1 MRIQKLICNHENAPL
16 VLVFLGYAFT
26 PDCLKNF
33 DFQNC
38 DVAVVYDY
46 QNFEF
51 ENPELFKEIKN
62 SNREKILIAW
72 SMGVW
77 VANQFAS
84 EIKFQKAVAINGTP
98 FGIHKNFGIPPE
110 TFQNSIEHFDFEL
123 FKKWCFLNDRAQAHF
138 AFSDHPKIE
147 LQTLF
152 KASKNVAQN
161 RIRWT
166 KAIVSKKDVVFPPK
180 ASSCFECPVHTI
192 LAPHFPF
199 FKMNSLEDI
208 FAI

>member
-51 ENPELFKEIKN
+51 ENPELFEEIKN

-98 FGIHKNFGIPPE
+98 FGIHDSFGISKE
-110 TFQNSIEHFDFEL
+110 TFKNSIDNFDFEM
-123 FKKWCFLNDRAQAHF
+123 FKKWCFLGDAAKTNF
-138 AFSDHPKIE
+138 KFSENPKAE
-147 LQTLF
+147 LQNFYDHILE
-152 KASKNVAQN
+152 NVENKIA
-161 RIRWT
+161 WD

-180 ASSCFECPVHTI
+180 ASACFACPVQTI

-199 FKMNSLEDI
+199 FKLKSLEEI
-208 FAI
+208 LAI

>member
-1 MRIQKLICNHENAPL
+1 MRIKQLTPDRENCPLALI
-16 VLVFLGYAFT
+16 FLGYAFT
-26 PDCLKNF
+26 TECLSSV
-33 DFQNC
+33 DFGNY
-38 DVAVVYDY
+38 DVSVVYDY
-46 QNFEF
+46 QTLEF
-51 ENPELFKEIKN
+51 EDLMAW
-62 SNREKILIAW
+62 EKIQNSKREIFLIAW

-77 VANQFAS
+77 AANRFAS
-84 EIKFQKAVAINGTP
+84 GLEFQKAVAINGTP
-98 FGIHKNFGIPPE
+98 FGIHENFGIPPE

-180 ASSCFECPVHTI
+180 ASSCFECPVQTI